1 MAQNRILSACAAL
14 ALGLGLAGCSGGPR
28 IVTPTPVPTAE
39 FPQAPFP
46 AWTDAEADYRFFPGD
61 ELSLTVFS
69 APELNGNL
77 TVAPDGRIYLPLG
90 GAVVAG
96 DKTRSEVETAVEQA
110 LSRELRRPDAAVAPR
125 TFVSQK
131 IFVGGEVT
139 RAGVYDMNGEIDPLQ
154 AIMLGGG
161 FLNSA
166 RRDQVVILRRG
177 PEGKPYMRVVDLRAA
192 STNPDVWAT
201 LPRLRRFDV
210 VFVPRSRISEIGLF
224 TQQYIREAI
233 PISLGFNY
241 TIDPNRR

>member
-1 MAQNRILSACAAL
+1 MAQNRTRRASLALLLAAFLSAC
-14 ALGLGLAGCSGGPR
+14 GGGPR
-28 IVTPTPVPTAE
+28 IVTPTPVPTAS
-39 FPQAPFP
+39 FPEAPFP
-46 AWTDAEADYRFFPGD
+46 TWTDADADYRFFPGD

-90 GAVVAG
+90 GSVVAG
-96 DKTRSEVETAVEQA
+96 DKTRAEVEASVEQA
-110 LSRELRRPDAAVAPR
+110 FARELRRPDAAIAPR

-131 IFVGGEVT
+131 IFVGGEVA
-139 RAGVYDMNGEIDPLQ
+139 RAGVYDLNGEIDPLQ

-177 PEGKPYMRVVDLRAA
+177 PDGKPFMRVVDLRAA
-192 STNPDVWAT
+192 ATNPQVWAS

-233 PISLGFNY
+233 PITLGFNY

>member
-1 MAQNRILSACAAL
+1 MAQHRIRQACLAL
-14 ALGLGLAGCSGGPR
+14 AVSFGLAACSGSPR
-28 IVTPTPVPTAE
+28 IVTPTPIPTAE
-39 FPQAPFP
+39 FPEAPFP
-46 AWTDAEADYRFFPGD
+46 AWTDADADYRFFPGD
-61 ELSLTVFS
+61 ELALTVFS
-69 APELNGNL
+69 APELNTNL
-77 TVAPDGRIYLPLG
+77 TVAPDGRIYLPMG
-90 GAVVAG
+90 GSVVAG
-96 DKTRSEVETAVEQA
+96 DKTRTEVETAVEQA
-110 LSRELRRPDAAVAPR
+110 LARELRRPDAAVAPR

-139 RAGVYDMNGEIDPLQ
+139 RAGVYDLAGEIDPLQ

-177 PEGKPYMRVVDLRAA
+177 PEGRPYMRVVDLRAA
-192 STNPDVWAT
+192 STDPQAWAN

-233 PISLGFNY
+233 PITLGFNY

>member
-1 MAQNRILSACAAL
+1 MARFHRRSACAAL
-14 ALGLGLAGCSGGPR
+14 VFALGLGACGGGPR

-39 FPQAPFP
+39 FPEAPFP
-46 AWTDAEADYRFFPGD
+46 TWTDADADYRFFPGD
-61 ELSLTVFS
+61 EVSLTVFS
-69 APELNGNL
+69 APELNANL

-90 GAVVAG
+90 GSVIAG
-96 DKTRSEVETAVEQA
+96 DKTRSEVETAVEGA
-110 LSRELRRPDAAVAPR
+110 LARELRRPDAAIAPR

-131 IFVGGEVT
+131 IFVGGEVA

-154 AIMLGGG
+154 AILLGGG

-192 STNPDVWAT
+192 ATNPQVWAT

-233 PISLGFNY
+233 PITLGFNY